1 MIYIK
6 QKYLYI
12 NNKFKTI
19 VNKIYV
25 ILIAKVLYIKFIN
38 LKLKIFIKIY
48 FKNHFFQFFYIFKQK
63 IYNQNYN
70 FHNF

>member
-25 ILIAKVLYIKFIN
+25 ILIAKVLCIKDESPWWN
-38 LKLKIFIKIY
+38 KKEASY
-48 FKNHFFQFFYIFKQK
+48 FWNWK
-63 IYNQNYN
+63 
-70 FHNF
+70 